1 MKTIKYTR
9 PNGEEIIY
17 SVPDD
22 AMEVREDKGVAPTVE
37 EDMRR
42 KILQEFCE
50 KWPHNTLGSYPD
62 HAPMS
67 THSPDGECLVCPV
80 DHFYTQDIAV
90 WLETSLY
97 SYGNARY
104 EEGVKAERERTQ
116 ILLHDVIK
124 GN

>member
-1 MKTIKYTR
+1 MKTIKYQR

-22 AMEVREDKGVAPTVE
+22 AVEVREDKGVEEIVAEYRSLLGNLLDQTSFGEYVSSFHHAKVE
-37 EDMRR
+37 DWLRT
-42 KILQEFCE
+42 
-50 KWPHNTLGSYPD
+50 TLT
-62 HAPMS
+62 A
-67 THSPDGECLVCPV
+67 
-80 DHFYTQDIAV
+80 
-90 WLETSLY
+90 
-97 SYGNARY
+97 YGNTRY